1 MNEAFFCLSAVLPL
15 VAFFIRV
22 KLGISH
28 KEPVPSCTFSQI
40 YSFSKFEYLPC
51 SRLKNC
57 KWELLQLGAEVETSD
72 LPPNMLSAFLL

>member
-1 MNEAFFCLSAVLPL
+1 MSEAFFCLFAVLPL

-22 KLGISH
+22 KLGINH
-28 KEPVPSCTFSQI
+28 KEPSCRFSQI

-51 SRLKNC
+51 SRLKNYI
-57 KWELLQLGAEVETSD
+57 WELLQLGAEVETSD